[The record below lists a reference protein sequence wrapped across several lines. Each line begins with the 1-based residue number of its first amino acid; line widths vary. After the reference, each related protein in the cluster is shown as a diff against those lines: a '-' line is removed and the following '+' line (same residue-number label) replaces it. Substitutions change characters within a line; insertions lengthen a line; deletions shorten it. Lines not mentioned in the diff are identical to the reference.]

1 MHVAGPERFSARL
14 DSALAKAV
22 PLDHLLLD
30 RPELDQLAPER
41 KADLPRGYRRRSDGH
56 IEVAET
62 DKDGN
67 ITSWGW
73 LCSPIEF
80 LAVARDRENKSW
92 GLRVGVQTSDGH
104 WNYWIIPWRLLSD
117 TGGELLGHLRDIGL
131 GFGIGK
137 AAKTALLNLLH
148 CVRPNLKAR
157 TVNHVGWHERI
168 FVLPDKVYGQ
178 TTGELTVFSAA
189 AAVKHAYRR
198 GGTLEGWQEMARQ
211 CAGNSRL
218 VLAVS
223 AAFAGPLLQL
233 TDCEGG
239 GLHFR
244 GASSLGKSTALHVAG
259 SAWGGTLIG
268 YVRSWRATDNA
279 MEGTALAHCDTLLC
293 LDEMSE
299 VDAGT
304 ASKTAYMV
312 ANGQGKSRAS
322 RSGEARPAP
331 EWRVIFLSTGE
342 IGLADKLAEERR
354 RSTAGQEV
362 RVVDIPADAG
372 VGLGLFENIHGFSAA
387 SEFAEVLRSRAAEN
401 YGHAAEEFLK
411 KLTDD
416 LEAARDAV
424 QGHVQDFI
432 ANNCPPRADGQVR
445 RVARRFALVA
455 AAGELA
461 ASMCILPWAAGEATA
476 GARRCFED
484 WLAQRGG
491 TEPAEIRNGIA
502 AVREFISR
510 HGSSRFSPWP
520 EYPGSTGTASIRDR
534 AGFVRK
540 NTAGPTYYL
549 FPDAFREACGGVAT
563 ELVARALAERGMLKC
578 GSGGKFSRSERLP
591 EIGTTRVYVITPQLF
606 EAEAADD

>member
-1 MHVAGPERFSARL
+1 MTLHERALLPGAVSPDLTTNCTLEDYAAAKNLPVSFLRELKLETIPNPFDPRRLALRIPYRDADGMVVRDRIRAGLLKAANGRDERMLWDQSGKGQGTVLYGVERLPPSGEQVILVEGESDTQTLWFHERSALGVPGATNFRPERDDPYLADRAVYVILEKDAGGEALLKSLSRSSHRKNIYVTTLDHFKDVSDMHVAGPERFSARL

-244 GASSLGKSTALHVAG
+244 GASS
-259 SAWGGTLIG
+259 
-268 YVRSWRATDNA
+268 
-279 MEGTALAHCDTLLC
+279 
-293 LDEMSE
+293 
-299 VDAGT
+299 
-304 ASKTAYMV
+304 
-312 ANGQGKSRAS
+312 
-322 RSGEARPAP
+322 SGEVHSA
-331 EWRVIFLSTGE
+331 T
-342 IGLADKLAEERR
+342 RR
-354 RSTAGQEV
+354 R
-362 RVVDIPADAG
+362 
-372 VGLGLFENIHGFSAA
+372 LGMGGNPHRLCA
-387 SEFAEVLRSRAAEN
+387 VL
-401 YGHAAEEFLK
+401 
-411 KLTDD
+411 
-416 LEAARDAV
+416 ARD
-424 QGHVQDFI
+424 
-432 ANNCPPRADGQVR
+432 GQ
-445 RVARRFALVA
+445 
-455 AAGELA
+455 
-461 ASMCILPWAAGEATA
+461 
-476 GARRCFED
+476 
-484 WLAQRGG
+484 
-491 TEPAEIRNGIA
+491 RNG
-502 AVREFISR
+502 
-510 HGSSRFSPWP
+510 GN
-520 EYPGSTGTASIRDR
+520 GTCS
-534 AGFVRK
+534 
-540 NTAGPTYYL
+540 L
-549 FPDAFREACGGVAT
+549 
-563 ELVARALAERGMLKC
+563 
-578 GSGGKFSRSERLP
+578 
-591 EIGTTRVYVITPQLF
+591 
-606 EAEAADD
+606 